1 MSDVRLN
8 LWLSRDEYDRIH
20 NLAEQEKRSDASMA
34 RYLLG
39 LGCDAF
45 EKSLSAGIAPT
56 VALSAIA
63 ATAAGLL
70 APLGLAGAVA
80 GAAGLAGRAVAAGL
94 RGSKRSSDKQRAASA
109 REPEVNRKRP

>member
-94 RGSKRSSDKQRAASA
+94 RGSKRSSD
-109 REPEVNRKRP
+109 